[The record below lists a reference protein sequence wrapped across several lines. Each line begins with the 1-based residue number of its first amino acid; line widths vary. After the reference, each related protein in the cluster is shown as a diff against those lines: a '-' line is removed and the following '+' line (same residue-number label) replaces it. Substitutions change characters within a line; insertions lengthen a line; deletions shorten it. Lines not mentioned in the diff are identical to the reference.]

1 MMPTPQLWNVLFFL
15 VLVTMGIG
23 SQYVSIEAVVSA
35 IIDEYPV
42 VSIGGRLSIDFL
54 SPPRKYM
61 FYNYILMR
69 NVSELQAQII
79 NADIIDL
86 FKLI

>member
-1 MMPTPQLWNVLFFL
+1 
-15 VLVTMGIG
+15 MGIG